1 MGKSIVL
8 YDLNDRTAV
17 QKTRII
23 RELFGYKDLSCNGR
37 YEYKREGLLA
47 GIRYERKTKTAII
60 VSEKDGHKVVEIL
73 KKMGIRP
80 VVASVRG

>member
-8 YDLNDRTAV
+8 YDLNERTAV

-23 RELFGYKDLSCNGR
+23 RELFGYSDRSCNGR
-37 YEYKREGLLA
+37 YKYKRDGLLSN
-47 GIRYERKTKTAII
+47 IRYERKTKTAII

-80 VVASVRG
+80 IVASVRS